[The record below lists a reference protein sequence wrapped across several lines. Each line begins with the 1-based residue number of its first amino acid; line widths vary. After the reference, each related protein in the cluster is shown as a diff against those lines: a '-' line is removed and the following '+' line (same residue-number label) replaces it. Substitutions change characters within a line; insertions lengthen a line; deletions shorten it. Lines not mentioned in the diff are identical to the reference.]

1 MYVIK
6 DTINAVKKIY
16 IIVVVFVSVAM
27 SLLPFQGYSQGRQ
40 RYPIKG
46 SKWTHFAIDTCQ
58 YVVTYEFK
66 FCGEMDK
73 TKSGDEIYYDT
84 KRVEVGN
91 RFVRYH
97 TYLGERMDSLGHVY
111 SKGYSWHDKLG
122 VNNNPTWEDVYFNY
136 PKSGELFF
144 TSLLINY
151 EYCYVEPIPKMEWK
165 IIDGQDTTIIN
176 HKCYMAT
183 TDFCGRH
190 YIAWFA
196 PNIPMRYGPYKFNGL
211 PGMILKIEDDE
222 KFFTWTA
229 ISLVTPGN
237 IKPMYFEQAKTVV
250 KMDRKG
256 YLKMLNMFWKDP
268 GMFYMSQGA
277 RVYVGGIGYL
287 QPGQMSLPQIPEIE
301 KE

>member
-1 MYVIK
+1 MKKNNFLFIVIIGA
-6 DTINAVKKIY
+6 T
-16 IIVVVFVSVAM
+16 
-27 SLLPFQGYSQGRQ
+27 LLFLPLTGYSQGRQ

-66 FCGEMDK
+66 FCGEMGK
-73 TKSGDEIYYDT
+73 TKSGDDIYYDT

-111 SKGYSWHDKLG
+111 SKEYSWHDKLG

-151 EYCYVEPIPKMEWK
+151 EYCYVGPIPKMEWK
-165 IIDGQDTTIIN
+165 MIDGQDTTIIN

-196 PNIPMRYGPYKFNGL
+196 PDIPMRYGPYKFNGL

-229 ISLVTPGN
+229 ISLVTPRT

-250 KMDRKG
+250 KTDRKG

-268 GMFYMSQGA
+268 GMFYKSQGA

-287 QPGQMSLPQIPEIE
+287 QPGQVSLPQIPEIE
-301 KE
+301 NE

>member
-1 MYVIK
+1 MLLKKY
-6 DTINAVKKIY
+6 TINAMKKIY
-16 IIVVVFVSVAM
+16 IIVVALVSVAM
-27 SLLPFQGYSQGRQ
+27 SFLPFQGYSQGRQ
-40 RYPIKG
+40 RYQIKG
-46 SKWTHFAIDTCQ
+46 DKWIHFAIDTCQ
-58 YVVTYEFK
+58 CVVNYEFK
-66 FCGEMDK
+66 FYDEMDK
-73 TKSGDEIYYDT
+73 TKSGGKINYDT

-165 IIDGQDTTIIN
+165 IIEDKDTIIVK

-183 TDFCGRH
+183 VDFSGRH
-190 YIAWFA
+190 YKAWFA
-196 PNIPMRYGPYKFNGL
+196 PDIPIQYGPYKFNGL

-229 ISLVTPGN
+229 ISLVTPRN

-250 KMDRKG
+250 KTDRKG

-268 GMFYMSQGA
+268 GMFYKSQGA
-277 RVYVGGIGYL
+277 KVYVGGIGYL
-287 QPGQMSLPQIPEIE
+287 QPGQMSLSQIPEIE
-301 KE
+301 NE

>member
-1 MYVIK
+1 M
-6 DTINAVKKIY
+6 KKIY
-16 IIVVVFVSVAM
+16 IIVVALVSVAM
-27 SLLPFQGYSQGRQ
+27 LFLPFQGYSQGGQ
-40 RYPIKG
+40 RYQIKG
-46 SKWTHFAIDTCQ
+46 DKWTHFAIDTCQ
-58 YVVTYEFK
+58 CVVNYEFK
-66 FCGEMDK
+66 FYDEMDK
-73 TKSGDEIYYDT
+73 TKSGGKINYDT
-84 KRVEVGN
+84 KRVEIGN

-122 VNNNPTWEDVYFNY
+122 VNNSPTWEDVYFNY

-144 TSLLINY
+144 TSLLRNY

-165 IIDGQDTTIIN
+165 IIEDKDTIIVK

-183 TDFCGRH
+183 VDFSGRH
-190 YIAWFA
+190 YKAWFA
-196 PNIPMRYGPYKFNGL
+196 PDIPIQYGPYKFNGL

-229 ISLVTPGN
+229 ISLVTPRN

-250 KMDRKG
+250 KTDRKG

-268 GMFYMSQGA
+268 GMFYKSQGT